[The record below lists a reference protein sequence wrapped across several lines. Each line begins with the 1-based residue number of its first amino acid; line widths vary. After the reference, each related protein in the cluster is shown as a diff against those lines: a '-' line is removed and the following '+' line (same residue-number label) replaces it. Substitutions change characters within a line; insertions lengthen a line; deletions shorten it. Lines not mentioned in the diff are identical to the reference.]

1 MPSEKELNKQM
12 IDRLMELMAIR
23 ADYEKS
29 HPGSSLVELERAIK
43 KAKAPMTEEQIALVE
58 KLLSEW

>member
-1 MPSEKELNKQM
+1 MPSEKELDKQM

-23 ADYEKS
+23 ADYEKA
-29 HPGSSLVELERAIK
+29 HPGHSLVELDRAIK

-58 KLLSEW
+58 KLVKEW